1 MKEVFNG
8 EYWLNKGIV
17 FINGQIDGASAF
29 ESVQRLIFLFN
40 EGFSTITVM
49 INSPGGSVTD
59 GFYIHDTMQML
70 KSQGVTVRTV
80 CCGMCASMG
89 AFLLAAGSKG
99 SRCCLANSE
108 VMIHS
113 VLAGMQGQ
121 ASDLKIQFENIFRAK
136 AKYEKLL
143 AEYCDKEPE
152 EIEAATDRDNYM
164 EPYQAIQFGL
174 VDKVIEKISDIME
187 E

>member
-8 EYWLNKGIV
+8 EYWLNKGII
-17 FINGQIDGASAF
+17 FINGPIDTNSAF
-29 ESVQRLIFLFN
+29 ESVQKLIFLFN

-59 GFYIHDTMQML
+59 GFYIHDAMQML
-70 KSQGVTVRTV
+70 KKQNVTIRTV

-89 AFLLAAGSKG
+89 AFLLASGSKG
-99 SRCCLANSE
+99 SRYCLENSQ

-121 ASDLKIQFENIFRAK
+121 ASDLKIQFENVFRAK

-143 AEYCDKEPE
+143 AEYCGKTSE

-164 EPYQAIQFGL
+164 EPQQAIQFGL
-174 VDKVIEKISDIME
+174 VDKVVEKISDITE